1 MKYDPNDIHIV
12 KNRHSHRSS
21 KPVRRRKVTVENYC
35 FDKQDLKDLITTI
48 SKTLNTDLLSS
59 LRDVEKD
66 VRGKDV
72 LVKTLLTKAMRDR
85 IKTIRNDGDIIKVI
99 EETITKYNKIL
110 PELANKI
117 DDYVDGSICSNT
129 SNLNYKLILAI
140 LSEGSYLAEQG
151 AMILTYVIDKY
162 YVQDKHTKLDSE
174 VMPGVGSKAILF
186 FQLIPELYRAD
197 LEKVVDAIG
206 QIPSISTLKFE
217 ETSEIPSSFIIS
229 DFFSKKFGIKN
240 MITQVWVKKLLHY
253 FSNKEAR
260 KTAKSH
266 PEIISTFIGNPIY
279 HLRLLLVDL
288 QMLRLE
294 TLKERKRIL
303 ELKVLELKQKE
314 TTGKVDPKL
323 KQQIQY
329 YEDKI
334 KKVNMKID
342 KIMDI
347 RVQH

>member
-1 MKYDPNDIHIV
+1 MRYDPNNIHIV
-12 KNRHSHRSS
+12 KNRHMHKTT

-48 SKTLNTDLLSS
+48 TKTLGTDLLNS
-59 LRDVEKD
+59 LKEIEKD
-66 VRGKDV
+66 VKNKDV
-72 LVKTLLTKAMRDR
+72 LSKALITKALRDR
-85 IKTIRNDGDIIKVI
+85 VKTIRNDGDVIRVI
-99 EETITKYNKIL
+99 EETITRYSKIL
-110 PELANKI
+110 PLISGKI
-117 DDYVDGSICSNT
+117 DEYVDGSICSNT

-140 LSEGSYLAEQG
+140 LSEGSYIAEQG
-151 AMILTYVIDKY
+151 AMILTYVVDKY
-162 YVQDKHTKLDSE
+162 YVKDKHTKLDST

-186 FQLIPELYRAD
+186 FQLIPELYKAD

-217 ETSEIPSSFIIS
+217 ETSEIPSSFIIG
-229 DFFSKKFGIKN
+229 DFFSKKFGIKSVL
-240 MITQVWVKKLLHY
+240 TQVWVKKLLHY
-253 FSNKEAR
+253 FTKVDAR
-260 KTAKSH
+260 KTARAH
-266 PEIISTFIGNPIY
+266 PDIVASFIGNPIY
-279 HLRLLLVDL
+279 HLRILLVDL

-329 YEDKI
+329 YEEKI
-334 KKVNMKID
+334 QKVNMKID

-347 RVQH
+347 RVHH